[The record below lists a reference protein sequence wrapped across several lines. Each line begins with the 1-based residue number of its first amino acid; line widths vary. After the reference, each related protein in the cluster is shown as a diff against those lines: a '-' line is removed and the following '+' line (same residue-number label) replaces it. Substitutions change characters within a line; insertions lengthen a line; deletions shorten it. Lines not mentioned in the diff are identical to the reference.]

1 MSGLTEDLWS
11 IRGEGEIGEAC
22 TTVRQVEETEVSR
35 GDRVSRVNL
44 QGNALTEAGVNM
56 FKGVTMMRKGFELL

>member
-1 MSGLTEDLWS
+1 M
-11 IRGEGEIGEAC
+11 
-22 TTVRQVEETEVSR
+22 RQVEETEVSR

>member
-1 MSGLTEDLWS
+1 MGKAKNVMKL
-11 IRGEGEIGEAC
+11 
-22 TTVRQVEETEVSR
+22 
-35 GDRVSRVNL
+35 NL